1 MDEKELKKAE
11 EKLKTDEEAF
21 AKKMENR
28 EKEFAEKVKEK
39 QEEFSAYVDKTE
51 KRLEE
56 EARSGTPAF
65 RRPKSCYSDSKTITA
80 KKLAEAA
87 KSK

>member
-28 EKEFAEKVKEK
+28 EKEFVEKVKEK
-39 QEEFSAYVDKTE
+39 HAEFNAYVEKTE
-51 KRLEE
+51 RRLEE
-56 EARSGTPAF
+56 ESKGGVPF
-65 RRPKSCYSDSKTITA
+65 RRPKSCYSDSKTA
-80 KKLAEAA
+80 KARKLAEAA